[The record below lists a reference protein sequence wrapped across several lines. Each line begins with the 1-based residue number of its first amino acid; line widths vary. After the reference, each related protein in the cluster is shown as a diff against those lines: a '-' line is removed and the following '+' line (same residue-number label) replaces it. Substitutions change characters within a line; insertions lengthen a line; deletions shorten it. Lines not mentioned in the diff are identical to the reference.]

1 MSTGNWAD
9 RTDIF
14 QACVNFLP
22 LYLACPT
29 ASLFDRLLFSF
40 TSPEI
45 LFADIFSFYNLVLKK
60 KPVRPLSYPLVQ
72 SDF

>member
-9 RTDIF
+9 CTDIF
-14 QACVNFLP
+14 QACVHFLP

-29 ASLFDRLLFSF
+29 AALFDLLLFSF

-45 LFADIFSFYNLVLKK
+45 LFPDIFSFCNLILKNTV
-60 KPVRPLSYPLVQ
+60 KPVSCPLVQ